1 MENLENFKKAPETS
15 SGGQSEISEK
25 QDFLINNI
33 SYSQLRTFLTNS
45 GEWQNNRLLG
55 KYDNKVGVS
64 GAVGTVLHTF
74 VEQYL
79 KFGGLEKAIEKAF
92 STIYNAE
99 NGLTY
104 IVPISEIKNLENEIK
119 TYKNNSEKVKNIK
132 KSFDSGV
139 ANLFGVRAV
148 DFGKTGSNEK
158 LIKDVKTGVEA
169 FLSEN
174 IDYGE
179 VLEVEFAMET
189 EVFEKLGGKTFVK
202 SPVPFKA
209 VTDEICRT
217 TSTKTIM
224 VDGAP
229 EILDPGV
236 LFLEDTKFKSSHSD
250 MNAEDP
256 KYIFQAFFNYY
267 CVLNHFGEA
276 PKYMIFREIKTSKN
290 KDGSSQHQ
298 TITIPFF
305 GKTFEEYKIYFWRY
319 ILESFE
325 RIKFIQERDF
335 LFNIFDVYNG
345 AQEWEKQKAY
355 YLDVEVGQLKSRIAQ
370 TSKNRFS
377 QNVPLMGDRDPLLKN
392 AKNIGKDVEVEDLF
406 SVENK
411 IRNAFRNFGVLVNFE
426 KKVEGYSFDQYLF
439 STARGITMGKVK
451 MHLPEIIQALE
462 VEKGI
467 RIEAPVLGTKFI
479 GVEIPRE
486 ERRFAKLK
494 KVTKSEKRPILPIGV
509 GINGEIESIDL
520 SDADSPH
527 LIVAGQTGSGKS
539 IFLESAIES
548 LKDKG
553 KLHLIDPKR
562 VGLMNYK
569 KIAESYDTLAQEVIV
584 RLVYL
589 LSEMNLVY
597 DKLEEF
603 GYKDIYEANQNLKG
617 KNRFVSHFILIDELA
632 SITHDPDLGKEIM
645 GQIGQL
651 VNLGRAAGFHVI
663 LATQRPDI
671 KVIPGNIKANISTR
685 VCFSLATKVDSKVV
699 IDEEGAEQLLG
710 KGDMLFMNRG
720 VKRLQG
726 FYI

>member
-1 MENLENFKKAPETS
+1 MW
-15 SGGQSEISEK
+15 I
-25 QDFLINNI
+25 
-33 SYSQLRTFLTNS
+33 
-45 GEWQNNRLLG
+45 
-55 KYDNKVGVS
+55 S
-64 GAVGTVLHTF
+64 GAVGTVLHIF

-79 KFGGLEKAIEKAF
+79 KYGWLEKAIEKAF

-99 NGLTY
+99 NWLTY
-104 IVPISEIKNLENEIK
+104 IVPISEIENFKNELE
-119 TYKNNSEKVKNIK
+119 TYKNNPEKVENIK
-132 KSFDSGV
+132 KSFDSWV
-139 ANLFGVRAV
+139 WNLFWVRVV
-148 DFGKTGSNEK
+148 DFWKTWSNEK
-158 LIKDVKTGVEA
+158 IIKDVKAWIEA

-174 IDYGE
+174 VDYGE

-189 EVFEKLGGKTFVK
+189 EAFDKLWWKVLVK
-202 SPVPFKA
+202 SPIPFKA
-209 VTDEICRT
+209 ISDEICRT
-217 TSTKTIM
+217 TSQKVIM

-229 EILDPGV
+229 ETLDPGV
-236 LFLEDTKFKSSHSD
+236 LFLEDTKFKTTHTD

-335 LFNIFDVYNG
+335 LFNIFDVYNW

-355 YLDVEVGQLKSRIAQ
+355 YLDVEVWQLKSRIAQ

-377 QNVPLMGDRDPLLKN
+377 QNVPVMWDRDPLFKN
-392 AKNIGKDVEVEDLF
+392 SKNIWKDVEVEDLF
-406 SVENK
+406 STENK
-411 IRNAFRNFGVLVNFE
+411 IRNAFRNFWVLVNFE
-426 KKVEGYSFDQYLF
+426 KKVDGYSFDQYLF
-439 STARGITMGKVK
+439 STARWVTMWKVK

-462 VEKGI
+462 VEKWI

-479 GVEIPRE
+479 WVEIPKT

-494 KVTKSEKRPILPIGV
+494 KLPKSEKNPIIQIWIW
-509 GINGEIESIDL
+509 INGEIEKIDL

-527 LIVAGQTGSGKS
+527 LIVAWQTWSWKS
-539 IFLESAIES
+539 IFLETAIES
-548 LKDKG
+548 LKDKWV
-553 KLHLIDPKR
+553 LHLIDPKR
-562 VGLMNYK
+562 VWLMTYK
-569 KIAESYDTLAQEVIV
+569 NIAWSYDTLAQEVIV
-584 RLVYL
+584 RLDL
-589 LSEMNLVY
+589 LTQAMYATYNFLENLW
-597 DKLEEF
+597 K
-603 GYKDIYEANQNLKG
+603 KDIYEANKELKWKSKFG
-617 KNRFVSHFILIDELA
+617 SHFIIIDELA
-632 SITHDPDLGKEIM
+632 SLTHDPDLWKDIM
-645 GQIGQL
+645 WKIWQL
-651 VNLGRAAGFHVI
+651 VNLWRAAWFHVI

-671 KVIPGNIKANISTR
+671 KVIPWNIKANISTR

-699 IDEEGAEQLLG
+699 IDEEWAEQLLW
-710 KGDMLFMNRG
+710 KWDMLFMNRG
-720 VKRLQG
+720 IKRLQG

>member
-1 MENLENFKKAPETS
+1 MENL
-15 SGGQSEISEK
+15 EK
-25 QDFLINNI
+25 QDFLIQNI
-33 SYSQLRTFLTNS
+33 SYSQLRTFLTNP
-45 GEWQNNRLLG
+45 GEWQNNRLLW
-55 KYDNKVGVS
+55 KYDNKVWLS
-64 GAVGTVLHTF
+64 WAVWTVLHTF

-79 KFGGLEKAIEKAF
+79 KFWWIEKAIEKAF

-104 IVPISEIKNLENEIK
+104 IVPISEIEAYKNEIE
-119 TYKNNSEKVKNIK
+119 TYKNNPEKVENIK
-132 KSFDSGV
+132 SSFDSWV
-139 ANLFGVRAV
+139 WNLFWVKVV
-148 DFGKTGSNEK
+148 DFWKTWSNEK
-158 LIKDVKTGVEA
+158 LIKDVKAWVEA

-174 IDYGE
+174 VDYWE

-189 EVFEKLGGKTFVK
+189 EAFEKLWWKVLVK
-202 SPVPFKA
+202 SPIPFKA
-209 VTDEICRT
+209 ITDEICRT

-224 VDGAP
+224 VDWAP

-267 CVLNHFGEA
+267 CVLNHFWEK

-290 KDGSSQHQ
+290 KDWSSQHQ

-305 GKTFEEYKIYFWRY
+305 WKTFEEYKIYFWRY

-335 LFNIFDVYNG
+335 LFNIFDIYNW

-377 QNVPLMGDRDPLLKN
+377 QNVPVMGDRDPLLKN
-392 AKNIGKDVEVEDLF
+392 SKNIWKDVEVEDLF
-406 SVENK
+406 AIENK
-411 IRNAFRNFGVLVNFE
+411 IKNAFRNFGVLVNFE
-426 KKVEGYSFDQYLF
+426 KKVEWYSFDQYLF
-439 STARGITMGKVK
+439 STARGITMWKVK

-462 VEKGI
+462 VEKWI

-479 GVEIPRE
+479 WVEIPRE
-486 ERRFAKLK
+486 NRKFAKLK
-494 KVTKSEKRPILPIGV
+494 KLPKTEKRPILPIWIW
-509 GINGEIESIDL
+509 INWEIEKIDL

-527 LIVAGQTGSGKS
+527 LIVAGQTWSWKS

-548 LKDKG
+548 LKDKW
-553 KLHLIDPKR
+553 KIHLIDPKR

-569 KIAESYDTLAQEVIV
+569 NIAESYDTKADEVVV
-584 RLVYL
+584 RLSFL
-589 LSEMNLVY
+589 LQAMYNVY
-597 DKLEEF
+597 DDLEKF
-603 GYKDIYEANQNLKG
+603 WKKDIYEANKNLKW
-617 KNRFVSHFILIDELA
+617 KNKFESHFIFIDELA
-632 SITHDPDLGKEIM
+632 SLTHDAEFWKEIM
-645 GQIGQL
+645 WQIWQL
-651 VNLGRAAGFHVI
+651 VNLWRAAGFHII

-671 KVIPGNIKANISTR
+671 KVIPGNIKANISSR

-699 IDEEGAEQLLG
+699 IDEEWAEQLLW
-710 KGDMLFMNRG
+710 KWDMLFMNRWI
-720 VKRLQG
+720 KRLQW

>member
-1 MENLENFKKAPETS
+1 MENLE
-15 SGGQSEISEK
+15 K
-25 QDFLINNI
+25 QEFLISNI
-33 SYSQLRTFLTNS
+33 SYSQLRTFLTNP
-45 GEWQNNRLLG
+45 GEWQNNRLLW
-55 KYDNKVGVS
+55 KYDNKVWIS
-64 GAVGTVLHTF
+64 GAVWTVLHTF

-79 KFGGLEKAIEKAF
+79 KFWWLEKAIEKAF
-92 STIYNAE
+92 STIYNSE

-104 IVPISEIKNLENEIK
+104 IVPISEIENLQNEIEI
-119 TYKNNSEKVKNIK
+119 YKNNPEKVENIK
-132 KSFDSGV
+132 KSFDSWV
-139 ANLFGVRAV
+139 ANLFWVRVV
-148 DFGKTGSNEK
+148 DFWKTGSNEK
-158 LIKDVKTGVEA
+158 LIKDIKAWVEA

-174 IDYGE
+174 VDYWE
-179 VLEVEFAMET
+179 VLEVEFSMET
-189 EVFEKLGGKTFVK
+189 EAFDKLLWKTLVK
-202 SPVPFKA
+202 SPIPFKA
-209 VTDEICRT
+209 ITDEICRT

-224 VDGAP
+224 VDWAP
-229 EILDPGV
+229 EILDPGA

-267 CVLNHFGEA
+267 CVLNHFWEA

-290 KDGSSQHQ
+290 KDWSSQHQ

-305 GKTFEEYKIYFWRY
+305 WKTFEEYKIYFWRY

-335 LFNIFDVYNG
+335 LFNIFDVYNW

-355 YLDVEVGQLKSRIAQ
+355 YLDVEVWQLKSRIAQ

-377 QNVPLMGDRDPLLKN
+377 QNVPVMWDRDPLFKN
-392 AKNIGKDVEVEDLF
+392 TKNIWKDVEVEDLF
-406 SVENK
+406 STENK
-411 IRNAFRNFGVLVNFE
+411 IRNAFRNFWVLVNFE

-439 STARGITMGKVK
+439 STARWVTMWKVK

-462 VEKGI
+462 VEKWI

-479 GVEIPRE
+479 WVEIPRI

-494 KVTKSEKRPILPIGV
+494 KLPKSEKNPIIQIWIW
-509 GINGEIESIDL
+509 INGEIEKIDL

-527 LIVAGQTGSGKS
+527 LIVAWQTWSWKS
-539 IFLESAIES
+539 IFLETAIES
-548 LKDKG
+548 LKDKWV
-553 KLHLIDPKR
+553 LHLIDPKR

-569 KIAESYDTLAQEVIV
+569 NIAGSYDVTAAEVAV
-584 RLVYL
+584 RLDL
-589 LSEMNLVY
+589 LLQAMYATYNFLENLG
-597 DKLEEF
+597 K
-603 GYKDIYEANQNLKG
+603 KDIYEAKS
-617 KNRFVSHFILIDELA
+617 KFKSHFIIIDELA
-632 SITHDPDLGKEIM
+632 SLTHDAEFWKDIM
-645 GQIGQL
+645 WQIGQL
-651 VNLGRAAGFHVI
+651 VNLWRAAGFHVI

-699 IDEEGAEQLLG
+699 IDEEGAEQLLW
-710 KGDMLFMNRG
+710 KWDMLFMNRWI
-720 VKRLQG
+720 KRLQG

>member
-1 MENLENFKKAPETS
+1 MENLE
-15 SGGQSEISEK
+15 K
-25 QDFLINNI
+25 QEFLISNI
-33 SYSQLRTFLTNS
+33 SYSQLRTFLTNP
-45 GEWQNNRLLG
+45 GEWQNNRLLW
-55 KYDNKVGVS
+55 KYDNKVWIS
-64 GAVGTVLHTF
+64 WAVGTVLHTF

-79 KFGGLEKAIEKAF
+79 KYGWLEKAIEKAF

-99 NGLTY
+99 NWLTY
-104 IVPISEIKNLENEIK
+104 IVPISEIENFENELE
-119 TYKNNSEKVKNIK
+119 TYKNNPEKVENIK
-132 KSFDSGV
+132 KSFDSWV
-139 ANLFGVRAV
+139 WNLFWVRVV
-148 DFGKTGSNEK
+148 DFWKTWSNEK
-158 LIKDVKTGVEA
+158 IIKDVKAWVEA

-174 IDYGE
+174 VDYWE

-189 EVFEKLGGKTFVK
+189 EAFDKLWWKVLVK
-202 SPVPFKA
+202 SPIPFKA
-209 VTDEICRT
+209 ITDEICRT

-224 VDGAP
+224 VDWAP
-229 EILDPGV
+229 EILDPGA

-267 CVLNHFGEA
+267 CVLNHFWEA

-290 KDGSSQHQ
+290 KDWSSQHQ

-319 ILESFE
+319 ILETFE

-335 LFNIFDVYNG
+335 LFNIFDIYNW

-377 QNVPLMGDRDPLLKN
+377 QNVPVMWDRDPLFKN
-392 AKNIGKDVEVEDLF
+392 SKNIWKDVEVEDLF
-406 SVENK
+406 STENK
-411 IRNAFRNFGVLVNFE
+411 IRNAFRNFWVLVNFE

-439 STARGITMGKVK
+439 STARWVTMWKVK

-462 VEKGI
+462 VEKWI

-479 GVEIPRE
+479 WVEIPRI

-494 KVTKSEKRPILPIGV
+494 KLPKSEKNPIIQIWIW
-509 GINGEIESIDL
+509 INGEIEKIDL

-527 LIVAGQTGSGKS
+527 LIVAWQTWSWKS
-539 IFLESAIES
+539 IFLETAIES
-548 LKDKG
+548 LKDKWV
-553 KLHLIDPKR
+553 LHLIDPKR

-569 KIAESYDTLAQEVIV
+569 NIAGSYDVTAAEVAV
-584 RLVYL
+584 RLDL
-589 LSEMNLVY
+589 LLQAMYATYNFLENLG
-597 DKLEEF
+597 K
-603 GYKDIYEANQNLKG
+603 KDIYEAKS
-617 KNRFVSHFILIDELA
+617 KFKSHFIIIDELA
-632 SITHDPDLGKEIM
+632 SLTHDAEFGKEIM
-645 GQIGQL
+645 WQIWQL
-651 VNLGRAAGFHVI
+651 VNLWRAAWFHVI

-699 IDEEGAEQLLG
+699 IDEEWAEQLLG
-710 KGDMLFMNRG
+710 KWDMLFMNRWI
-720 VKRLQG
+720 KRLQG

>member
-1 MENLENFKKAPETS
+1 MENL
-15 SGGQSEISEK
+15 EK
-25 QDFLINNI
+25 QDFLIQNI
-33 SYSQLRTFLTNS
+33 SYSQLRTFLTNP
-45 GEWQNNRLLG
+45 GEWQNNRLLW
-55 KYDNKVGVS
+55 KYDNKVWLS
-64 GAVGTVLHTF
+64 WAVGTVLHTF

-79 KFGGLEKAIEKAF
+79 KFWALEKAIEKAF

-104 IVPISEIKNLENEIK
+104 IVPISEIENFRNEIE
-119 TYKNNSEKVKNIK
+119 TYKNNPEKVENIK
-132 KSFDSGV
+132 KSFDSWV
-139 ANLFGVRAV
+139 WNLFCVRVV
-148 DFGKTGSNEK
+148 DFWKTWSNEK
-158 LIKDVKTGVEA
+158 IIKDVKAWIEA

-174 IDYGE
+174 VDYWE
-179 VLEVEFAMET
+179 VLEVEFSMET
-189 EVFEKLGGKTFVK
+189 EAFDKLLWKTLVK
-202 SPVPFKA
+202 SPIPFKA
-209 VTDEICRT
+209 ISDEICRT

-224 VDGAP
+224 VDWAP

-267 CVLNHFGEA
+267 CVLNHFWEA

-290 KDGSSQHQ
+290 KDWSSQHQ

-305 GKTFEEYKIYFWRY
+305 WKTFEEYKIYFWRY

-335 LFNIFDVYNG
+335 LFNIFDVYNW

-377 QNVPLMGDRDPLLKN
+377 QNVPVMWDRDPLFKN
-392 AKNIGKDVEVEDLF
+392 TKNIWKDVEVEDLF
-406 SVENK
+406 STENK
-411 IRNAFRNFGVLVNFE
+411 IRNAFRNFWVLVNFE

-439 STARGITMGKVK
+439 STARWVTMWKVK

-462 VEKGI
+462 VEKWI

-479 GVEIPRE
+479 WVEIPKT

-494 KVTKSEKRPILPIGV
+494 RLPKSEKNPIIQIWV
-509 GINGEIESIDL
+509 WINWEVEKIDL

-527 LIVAGQTGSGKS
+527 LIVAGQTWSWKS
-539 IFLESAIES
+539 IFLETAIES
-548 LKDKG
+548 LKDKWV
-553 KLHLIDPKR
+553 LHLIDPKR

-569 KIAESYDTLAQEVIV
+569 NIAGSYDVTAAEVAV
-584 RLVYL
+584 RLNL
-589 LSEMNLVY
+589 LLQAMYATYNFLENLW
-597 DKLEEF
+597 K
-603 GYKDIYEANQNLKG
+603 KDIYEAKS
-617 KNRFVSHFILIDELA
+617 KIKSHFIIIDELA
-632 SITHDPDLGKEIM
+632 SLTHDSEFGKEIM
-645 GQIGQL
+645 AQIWQL
-651 VNLGRAAGFHVI
+651 VNLWRAAGFHVI

-699 IDEEGAEQLLG
+699 IDEEWAEQLLG
-710 KGDMLFMNRG
+710 KWDMLFMNRG
-720 VKRLQG
+720 IKRLQW

>member
-1 MENLENFKKAPETS
+1 MENLE
-15 SGGQSEISEK
+15 K
-25 QDFLINNI
+25 QEFLISNI
-33 SYSQLRTFLTNS
+33 SYSQLRTFLTNP
-45 GEWQNNRLLG
+45 GEWQNNRLLW
-55 KYDNKVGVS
+55 KYDNKVWIS
-64 GAVGTVLHTF
+64 GAVWTVLHTF

-79 KFGGLEKAIEKAF
+79 KFWALEKAIEKAF

-104 IVPISEIKNLENEIK
+104 IVPISEIENFKNEIE
-119 TYKNNSEKVKNIK
+119 TYKNNPEKVENIK
-132 KSFDSGV
+132 KSFDSWV
-139 ANLFGVRAV
+139 WNLFWVRVV
-148 DFGKTGSNEK
+148 DFWKTWSNEK
-158 LIKDVKTGVEA
+158 LIKDVKAWVEA

-174 IDYGE
+174 VDYWE
-179 VLEVEFAMET
+179 VLEVEFSMET
-189 EVFEKLGGKTFVK
+189 EVFEKLGWKTLVK
-202 SPVPFKA
+202 SPIPFKA
-209 VTDEICRT
+209 IADEICRT
-217 TSTKTIM
+217 TSQKTIM
-224 VDGAP
+224 VDWAP

-290 KDGSSQHQ
+290 KDWSSQHQ

-305 GKTFEEYKIYFWRY
+305 WKTFEEYKIYFWRY

-335 LFNIFDVYNG
+335 LFNIFDIYNW

-377 QNVPLMGDRDPLLKN
+377 QNVPVMGDRDPLLKN
-392 AKNIGKDVEVEDLF
+392 SKNIWKDVEVVDLF
-406 SVENK
+406 AIENK
-411 IRNAFRNFGVLVNFE
+411 IKNAFRNFGVLVNFE
-426 KKVEGYSFDQYLF
+426 KKVEWYSFDQYLF
-439 STARGITMGKVK
+439 STARGITMWKVK

-462 VEKGI
+462 VEKWI

-479 GVEIPRE
+479 WVEIPRE
-486 ERRFAKLK
+486 NRKFAKLK
-494 KVTKSEKRPILPIGV
+494 KLPKTEKRPILPIWIW
-509 GINGEIESIDL
+509 INWEIEKIDL

-527 LIVAGQTGSGKS
+527 LIVAGQTWSWKS

-548 LKDKG
+548 LKDKW
-553 KLHLIDPKR
+553 KIHLIDPKR

-569 KIAESYDTLAQEVIV
+569 NIAESYDTKADEVAV
-584 RLVYL
+584 RLAFL
-589 LSEMNLVY
+589 LQAMYNVY
-597 DKLEEF
+597 DDLEKF
-603 GYKDIYEANQNLKG
+603 WKKDIYEANIKIKW
-617 KNRFVSHFILIDELA
+617 KNKFESHFIFIDELA
-632 SITHDPDLGKEIM
+632 SLTHDAEFGKDIM
-645 GQIGQL
+645 AQIWQL
-651 VNLGRAAGFHVI
+651 VNLWRAAWFHVI

-699 IDEEGAEQLLG
+699 IDEEWAEQLLW
-710 KGDMLFMNRG
+710 KWDMLFMNRWI
-720 VKRLQG
+720 KRLQW

>member
-1 MENLENFKKAPETS
+1 MENL
-15 SGGQSEISEK
+15 EK
-25 QDFLINNI
+25 QDFLIQNI
-33 SYSQLRTFLTNS
+33 SYSQLRTFLTNP
-45 GEWQNNRLLG
+45 GEWQNNRLLW
-55 KYDNKVGVS
+55 KYDNKVWLS
-64 GAVGTVLHTF
+64 WAVGTVLHTF

-79 KFGGLEKAIEKAF
+79 KFWALEKAIEKAF

-104 IVPISEIKNLENEIK
+104 IVPISEIENFRNEIE
-119 TYKNNSEKVKNIK
+119 TYKNNPEKVENIK
-132 KSFDSGV
+132 KSFDSWV
-139 ANLFGVRAV
+139 WNLFCVRVV
-148 DFGKTGSNEK
+148 DFWKTWSNEK
-158 LIKDVKTGVEA
+158 IIKDVKAWIEA

-174 IDYGE
+174 VDYWE
-179 VLEVEFAMET
+179 VLEVEFSMET
-189 EVFEKLGGKTFVK
+189 EAFDKLLWKTLVK
-202 SPVPFKA
+202 SPIPFKA
-209 VTDEICRT
+209 ISDEICRT

-224 VDGAP
+224 VDWAP

-267 CVLNHFGEA
+267 CVLNHFWEA

-290 KDGSSQHQ
+290 KDWSSQHQ

-305 GKTFEEYKIYFWRY
+305 WKTFEEYKIYFWRY

-335 LFNIFDVYNG
+335 LFNIFDVYNW

-377 QNVPLMGDRDPLLKN
+377 QNVPVMWDRDPLFKN
-392 AKNIGKDVEVEDLF
+392 TKNIWKVVEVEDLF
-406 SVENK
+406 STENK
-411 IRNAFRNFGVLVNFE
+411 IRNAFRNFWVLVNFE

-439 STARGITMGKVK
+439 STARWVTMWKVK

-462 VEKGI
+462 VEKWI

-479 GVEIPRE
+479 WVEIPKT

-494 KVTKSEKRPILPIGV
+494 RLPKSEKNPIIQIWV
-509 GINGEIESIDL
+509 WINWEVEKIDL

-527 LIVAGQTGSGKS
+527 LIVAGQTWSWKS
-539 IFLESAIES
+539 IFLETAIES
-548 LKDKG
+548 LKDKWV
-553 KLHLIDPKR
+553 LHLIDPKR

-569 KIAESYDTLAQEVIV
+569 NIAGSYDVTAAEVAV
-584 RLVYL
+584 RLNL
-589 LSEMNLVY
+589 LLQAMYATYNFLENLW
-597 DKLEEF
+597 K
-603 GYKDIYEANQNLKG
+603 KDIYEAKS
-617 KNRFVSHFILIDELA
+617 KIKSHFIIIDELA
-632 SITHDPDLGKEIM
+632 SLTHDSEFGKEIM
-645 GQIGQL
+645 AQIWQL
-651 VNLGRAAGFHVI
+651 VNLWRAAGFHVI

-699 IDEEGAEQLLG
+699 IDEEWAEQLLG
-710 KGDMLFMNRG
+710 KWDMLFMNRG
-720 VKRLQG
+720 IKRLQW